1 MDLHKFNYI
10 SKKLESDQKL
20 IAVSKGQDLEKIKKL
35 YDIGQ
40 RDFGENFL
48 QELKEKRN
56 VLPSD
61 IRWHFLGNIQSNKIK
76 DIVLC
81 SDLIHSIGRFK
92 ILDKIS
98 KLGSIKN
105 TQILLQLKLGEEETK
120 SGFSEAEIYK
130 IVASNESTNIT
141 IKGLMVIAE
150 GGVEKEKLQLQF
162 SQAKNV
168 FEKIKSM
175 NKDIEFLSMGM
186 SNDYELAISHG
197 SNMIRIGTSIFGART
212 K

>member
-10 SKKLESDQKL
+10 SQQLESHQKL
-20 IAVSKGQDLEKIKKL
+20 IAVSKGQNLEKIKKL
-35 YDIGQ
+35 YDLGQ

-48 QELKEKRN
+48 QELKEKKA
-56 VLPSD
+56 VLPGD

-98 KLGSIKN
+98 KPGSKKN
-105 TQILLQLKLGEEETK
+105 IQILLQLKLGEEKTK
-120 SGFSEAEIYK
+120 SGFCETEIYE
-130 IVASNESTNIT
+130 IVASNKSTNIT

-150 GGVEKEKLQLQF
+150 GGVEEEKLKLQF

-175 NKDIEFLSMGM
+175 NKDVEFLSMGM
-186 SNDYELAISHG
+186 SNDYELALSQG
-197 SNMIRIGTSIFGART
+197 SNMIRIGTSIFGARN
-212 K
+212 

>member
-10 SKKLESDQKL
+10 SQKLESHQKL
-20 IAVSKGQDLEKIKKL
+20 IAVSKGQDLKKIKKL
-35 YDIGQ
+35 YDLGQ

-48 QELKEKRN
+48 QELKEKKAA
-56 VLPSD
+56 LPSD

-76 DIVLC
+76 DIVLH

-98 KLGSIKN
+98 KLRSKKN
-105 TQILLQLKLGEEETK
+105 IQILLQLKLGEEETK
-120 SGFSEAEIYK
+120 SGFGEAEIYE
-130 IVASNESTNIT
+130 IVASNDLTNIT

-150 GGVEKEKLQLQF
+150 GGAEEEKLKLQF

-175 NKDIEFLSMGM
+175 NKNIEFLSMGM

-197 SNMIRIGTSIFGART
+197 SNMIRIGTSIFGARN
-212 K
+212 

>member
-1 MDLHKFNYI
+1 MELHKFNYI
-10 SKKLESDQKL
+10 SQKLESNQKL
-20 IAVSKGQDLEKIKKL
+20 IAVSKGQDLKKIKKL
-35 YDIGQ
+35 YDLGQ

-48 QELKEKRN
+48 QELKEKKA

-76 DIVLC
+76 DIVLH

-98 KLGSIKN
+98 KLRSKKN
-105 TQILLQLKLGEEETK
+105 IQILLQLKLGEEETK
-120 SGFSEAEIYK
+120 SGFGEAEIYE
-130 IVASNESTNIT
+130 IVASNELTNIT

-150 GGVEKEKLQLQF
+150 GGAEEEKLKLQF

-175 NKDIEFLSMGM
+175 NKNIEFLSMGM

-197 SNMIRIGTSIFGART
+197 SNMIRIGTSIFGARN
-212 K
+212 

>member
-10 SKKLESDQKL
+10 SKKLESHQKL
-20 IAVSKGQDLEKIKKL
+20 IAVSKGQDLQKIKKL
-35 YDIGQ
+35 YDLGQ

-48 QELKEKRN
+48 QELKEKKA

-61 IRWHFLGNIQSNKIK
+61 IRWHFLGNIQSNKIR

-81 SDLIHSIGRFK
+81 SDLIHSIGRLK
-92 ILDKIS
+92 IFNKIS
-98 KLGSIKN
+98 KFESKKN
-105 TQILLQLKLGEEETK
+105 IQILLQLKLGQEETK
-120 SGFSEAEIYK
+120 SGFSEAEIYE
-130 IVASNESTNIT
+130 IVASNKSTNIS

-150 GGVEKEKLQLQF
+150 GGAEKEKLQLQF

-186 SNDYELAISHG
+186 SNDYELALSHG
-197 SNMIRIGTSIFGART
+197 SNMIRIGTSIFGARN
-212 K
+212 

>member
-10 SKKLESDQKL
+10 SNKLESHQKL

-48 QELKEKRN
+48 QELKEKKA

-61 IRWHFLGNIQSNKIK
+61 IRWHFLGNIQSNKIN
-76 DIVLC
+76 DIVLY

-98 KLGSIKN
+98 KIGSKKN
-105 TQILLQLKLGEEETK
+105 IQILLQLKLGEEETK
-120 SGFSEAEIYK
+120 SGFSEAEIYE

-150 GGVEKEKLQLQF
+150 GGVEEEKLQLQF

-212 K
+212 R